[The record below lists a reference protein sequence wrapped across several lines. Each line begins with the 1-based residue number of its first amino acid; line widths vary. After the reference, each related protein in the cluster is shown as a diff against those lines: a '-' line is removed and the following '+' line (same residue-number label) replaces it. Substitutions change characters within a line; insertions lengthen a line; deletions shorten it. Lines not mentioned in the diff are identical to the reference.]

1 MVGTVCLDASATRP
15 TVVTWHTVMQNTTM
29 QNTTIQQTARRLS
42 IAHNTVKQLRC
53 LARIL
58 TT

>member
-1 MVGTVCLDASATRP
+1 MVGTVYLDASATRP
-15 TVVTWHTVMQNTTM
+15 AVVIWHTVMQNTTT
-29 QNTTIQQTARRLS
+29 QNTTRWLS
-42 IAHNTVKQLRC
+42 IAHNTVKQLPR